1 MTRLI
6 LCGIAA
12 LAFIAAPAPAG
23 ATKPAV
29 PSGAAPAVTADEDC
43 SDRIRKFEVSD
54 AEGAERLAAKWEVV
68 AFCDKEFKR
77 DKMVQGLVKEC
88 AKYIEQPVIK
98 QLLVTDCQL
107 AAYSY
112 GSVLRFLKAE
122 YRK

>member
-12 LAFIAAPAPAG
+12 FAFIAAPAPAS
-23 ATKPAV
+23 ATKPVV
-29 PSGAAPAVTADEDC
+29 PSGAAPAVAEDC
-43 SDRIRKFEVSD
+43 ATRIQKLEASE

-68 AFCDKEFKR
+68 GFCDKEFKR
-77 DKMVQGLVKEC
+77 DKTVQALVKEC
-88 AKYIEQPVIK
+88 TKYLEQPVIK

-112 GSVLRFLKAE
+112 GSALRFLKAE